1 MGQRSG
7 VAVGCGLG
15 HRTRLGSCATV
26 VVAQP
31 AAVAP
36 IRPLAR
42 ELPYARSVALKT
54 KKKKVTKEK
63 TGCQQSYQGADQ
75 CQGMISSHAK
85 ALRRQP
91 TKLEKR
97 FVNRMSGEGVG
108 PECIRNS

>member
-1 MGQRSG
+1 M
-7 VAVGCGLG
+7 
-15 HRTRLGSCATV
+15 RLGSGI
-26 VVAQP
+26 
-31 AAVAP
+31 AVAVASATAL
-36 IRPLAR
+36 IRPLAW
-42 ELPYARSVALKT
+42 EPPYAAGVALKRKKG
-54 KKKKVTKEK
+54 KKKK